1 MSEVSAYDSL
11 SEGILG
17 PSNFALVGNP
27 NCGKTTLFNA
37 LTGLKQKVGNYPG
50 VTVEKK
56 QGECFL
62 NNGQKISLLDLPGAY
77 SLHARSPDEAV
88 LRDVLLGRRRDTP
101 RPEGILIVVDATNL
115 ERHLYLATQIMELG
129 IPCILVLN
137 MMDIVAERQ
146 MSIDQATLSS
156 SLGGVPIIP
165 MSAAKR
171 EGLIELK
178 HAMARTDIPLPSSG
192 IKLDTSIAQGLESA
206 WHQLRETGLLHPK
219 QNLLEPLYILSDRD
233 PMHSGV
239 DDRQWKSLE
248 AASKAL
254 AEAHPGWEDRLV
266 AKRYDTIHSVVEK
279 VVRRQA
285 DQGPTLSDRL
295 DGFLL
300 HPVWGWVALVAILSV
315 LFTLIFKIA
324 DGPMGWIETFF
335 DTLATQV
342 TQGMPAGDL
351 RDLISDGVIAGVGGV
366 VVFLPQILILFFF
379 IGLMEDTGYMARVAF
394 MMDRVMSRV
403 GLNGKSFLPL
413 LSSHACAVPG
423 IMATRTIDH
432 PKDRL
437 ITILVSPLAGCSAR
451 LPVYLL
457 MIATLVPTE
466 EIPLLTRVGFLL
478 AMYALGIG
486 GAFLFAWIFHRGL
499 LKGEGAPMI
508 LELPSYKAPAW
519 SAVLWHMWERTRL
532 FLRRAGTVI
541 LTISIVL
548 WAALTYPRSE
558 QEEPAMAIEH
568 SLAGQLGK
576 WMEPAIEPMGF
587 DWKIGIGLIASF
599 AAREVFVSTMSII
612 YSVEDSEDLKPL
624 RDRLRSEKRR
634 DGSPVYT
641 PRVCLSLMVF
651 YVFAMQCLSTVAV
664 VRRETNGWKW
674 PLFQFAYMT
683 LTALLASTL
692 VYQIGGWLGQS

>member
-1 MSEVSAYDSL
+1 MSEAPANDSL
-11 SEGILG
+11 SEDIPG

-266 AKRYDTIHSVVEK
+266 AKR
-279 VVRRQA
+279 
-285 DQGPTLSDRL
+285 
-295 DGFLL
+295 
-300 HPVWGWVALVAILSV
+300 
-315 LFTLIFKIA
+315 
-324 DGPMGWIETFF
+324 
-335 DTLATQV
+335 
-342 TQGMPAGDL
+342 
-351 RDLISDGVIAGVGGV
+351 
-366 VVFLPQILILFFF
+366 
-379 IGLMEDTGYMARVAF
+379 
-394 MMDRVMSRV
+394 
-403 GLNGKSFLPL
+403 
-413 LSSHACAVPG
+413 
-423 IMATRTIDH
+423 
-432 PKDRL
+432 
-437 ITILVSPLAGCSAR
+437 
-451 LPVYLL
+451 
-457 MIATLVPTE
+457 
-466 EIPLLTRVGFLL
+466 
-478 AMYALGIG
+478 
-486 GAFLFAWIFHRGL
+486 
-499 LKGEGAPMI
+499 
-508 LELPSYKAPAW
+508 
-519 SAVLWHMWERTRL
+519 
-532 FLRRAGTVI
+532 
-541 LTISIVL
+541 
-548 WAALTYPRSE
+548 
-558 QEEPAMAIEH
+558 
-568 SLAGQLGK
+568 
-576 WMEPAIEPMGF
+576 
-587 DWKIGIGLIASF
+587 
-599 AAREVFVSTMSII
+599 
-612 YSVEDSEDLKPL
+612 
-624 RDRLRSEKRR
+624 
-634 DGSPVYT
+634 
-641 PRVCLSLMVF
+641 
-651 YVFAMQCLSTVAV
+651 
-664 VRRETNGWKW
+664 
-674 PLFQFAYMT
+674 
-683 LTALLASTL
+683 
-692 VYQIGGWLGQS
+692 